1 MTIYKLLK
9 ATFVAGFIFVVS
21 AGMIPARAESV
32 SQDQSALDPSYAI
45 AAGAP
50 ATRRSSIA
58 VPDGRQEIGRL
69 IEQAARAEG
78 VPVSLAH
85 AVVRVESNYNPD
97 PGVRGRA
104 GEIGL
109 MQIKPATAR
118 AMGFSGPVSALYDP
132 ATNLRWGMRYL
143 AGARELA
150 GGDICGTILRYNAGH
165 GARRMNPISARYCR
179 KVQTFLDQQGLT
191 YSAGL

>member
-9 ATFVAGFIFVVS
+9 AAFVAGIFVAFN
-21 AGMIPARAESV
+21 AGIVPAMAESV
-32 SQDQSALDPSYAI
+32 SEDRSALDPSYAVL
-45 AAGAP
+45 AGASG
-50 ATRRSSIA
+50 ARRNAIT
-58 VPDGRQEIGRL
+58 VPDGRQDIGRL

-78 VPVSLAH
+78 VPVLLAH
-85 AVVRVESNYNPD
+85 AVVRVESNYNPR
-97 PGVRGRA
+97 VRGQA

-109 MQIKPATAR
+109 MQIKPSTAR
-118 AMGFSGPVSALYDP
+118 AIGFSGPASALYDP
-132 ATNLRWGMRYL
+132 ATNLLWGMRYL

-179 KVQTFLDQQGLT
+179 KVQTFLDQQGRT
-191 YSAGL
+191 QSAGL

>member
-9 ATFVAGFIFVVS
+9 ATFVAGIFVALN
-21 AGMIPARAESV
+21 AGMVPAMAESFF
-32 SQDQSALDPSYAI
+32 QDQSALDPSYATM
-45 AAGAP
+45 ASAS
-50 ATRRSSIA
+50 RRSSIT

-78 VPVSLAH
+78 IPVSLAH
-85 AVVRVESNYNPD
+85 AVVQVESNYNPR
-97 PGVRGRA
+97 VRGQA
-104 GEIGL
+104 GEVGL
-109 MQIKPATAR
+109 MQIKPSTAR
-118 AMGFSGPVSALYDP
+118 AMGFRGSASALFDP

-165 GARRMNPISARYCR
+165 GASRMNPISARYCR
-179 KVQTFLDQQGLT
+179 KVQTFLSQQGQT
-191 YSAGL
+191 RSAAL